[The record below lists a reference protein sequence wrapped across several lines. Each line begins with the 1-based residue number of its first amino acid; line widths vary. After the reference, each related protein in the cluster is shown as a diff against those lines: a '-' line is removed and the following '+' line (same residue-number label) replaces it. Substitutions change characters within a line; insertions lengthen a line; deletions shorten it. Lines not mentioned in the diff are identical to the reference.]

1 MKIFLKEK
9 VDILEMENNIELK
22 KRDLGLGELLFLT
35 LLLSLIILCLEF
47 YKDMVMKLKY
57 RYFIKCKVERIV
69 F

>member
-57 RYFIKCKVERIV
+57 RYFIKCKG
-69 F
+69 

>member
-57 RYFIKCKVERIV
+57 RYFIKCKGERIV